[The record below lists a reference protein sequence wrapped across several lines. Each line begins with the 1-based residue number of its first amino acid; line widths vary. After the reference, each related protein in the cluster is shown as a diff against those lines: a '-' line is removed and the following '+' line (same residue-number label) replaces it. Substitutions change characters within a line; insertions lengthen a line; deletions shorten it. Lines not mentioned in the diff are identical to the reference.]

1 MPLRLIDTGAFLR
14 RVGRSRLLWGFLFLL
29 IVFTFFFIR
38 EWNRIQ
44 NIEMT
49 SWAQAVSA
57 DCGVVL
63 TGGPGRIREGF
74 ALLENS
80 SIKKLVISGVHLQ
93 SQLRDIFPM
102 WAFYSHARESDVV
115 LEKKS
120 QTTYGNAQ
128 QSLSLVEALQCRDL
142 VLITSRLHMYRSS
155 KTFKAVMPESIDIR
169 LHPVVAG
176 SLRASF
182 WETSIEVIKSLFY
195 SLWAY

>member
-1 MPLRLIDTGAFLR
+1 MRIFDSAAFFR
-14 RVGRSRLLWGFLFLL
+14 RFLQSRVVWILFALS
-29 IVFTFFFIR
+29 IVFSLFFVR
-38 EWNRIQ
+38 EWNRIEA
-44 NIEMT
+44 IEMT
-49 SWAQAVSA
+49 SWNQSVSA

-74 ALLENS
+74 ALLENG
-80 SIKKLVISGVHLQ
+80 SIKKLVISGVNSQ
-93 SQLRDIFPM
+93 SQLRDIFPI
-102 WAFYSHARESDVV
+102 WPFYSHAKENDIL

-128 QSLSLVEALQCRDL
+128 QSLSLIEALQCRDVVL
-142 VLITSRLHMYRSS
+142 VTSKLHMYRSS
-155 KTFKAVMPESIDIR
+155 KTFKAVVPDSIDIR

-182 WETSIEVIKSLFY
+182 WEISIEVIKSLFY